1 VTVQA
6 APDSAPDSVPE
17 SSPGSASGFARET
30 GPASAPDAPAPAPAS
45 VHPHLLFWVPALL
58 RLCLVFVA
66 AGVCWWLAGPVAGL
80 CVALAITVALLVV
93 QLAYLHQ
100 LGEWLIHPH
109 SSRLP
114 DGWGA
119 WTDVF
124 ARLYRLRRDDE
135 RNQDE
140 LAEWLARFRQA
151 MHLLPEGVAIMDD
164 VLLLE
169 WCNPAA
175 ERHLGLT
182 LAKDKGRRVT
192 NLIRHPEFIDYI
204 ILGRYQQPL
213 TLAFRGRKLVVQ
225 IIPFENRR
233 QILVTH
239 DATETE
245 RIEAMRRD
253 FIANASHELRTPL
266 TVIVGFLEIALADPG
281 LDEKTRTAHLTLM
294 TEQAQRMQC
303 LIGDML
309 TLSRLESDEYPLKR
323 ERVDMKALV
332 EQVALDARALSNG
345 RHEIEFSAEG
355 PDLMGSTE
363 ELRSAFGNLATNA
376 VRYTPEGGR
385 ILLSWTRGGSED
397 RQDLRFTVAD
407 TGIGIDEQH
416 ISRLTERFYRV
427 DKSRSRETQGTG
439 LGLAI
444 VKHVLLRHG
453 GRLAITSEP
462 GKGSVFTA
470 VLPNTSL
477 PG

>member
-1 VTVQA
+1 MEA
-6 APDSAPDSVPE
+6 APEATPVVE
-17 SSPGSASGFARET
+17 
-30 GPASAPDAPAPAPAS
+30 DAPASTTPAS

-58 RLCLVFVA
+58 RLSLVFAA
-66 AGVCWWLAGPVAGL
+66 AGVAWWLFGLVAGL
-80 CVALAITVALLVV
+80 SLALLITVALLVV
-93 QLAYLHQ
+93 QLSYLHQ
-100 LGEWLIHPH
+100 LGEWLNHPH

-114 DGWGA
+114 DGWGS

-135 RNQDE
+135 RHQAE

-151 MHLLPEGVAIMDD
+151 MQLLPEGVAIMDD
-164 VLLLE
+164 VLFLE

-182 LAKDKGRRVT
+182 LDKDKGRRVT

-204 ILGRYQQPL
+204 ILGRYEQPL
-213 TLAFRGRKLVVQ
+213 TLAIRNRKLVVQ
-225 IIPFENRR
+225 VIPFENRR

-266 TVIVGFLEIALADPG
+266 TVIVGFLEIAMADPG
-281 LDEKTRTAHLTLM
+281 MDEKTRVAHLKLM
-294 TEQAQRMQC
+294 TEQGQRMQR
-303 LIGDML
+303 LIEDML
-309 TLSRLESDEYPLKR
+309 TLSRLESSEYPLKR
-323 ERVDMKALV
+323 ERVDVHALV
-332 EQVALDARALSNG
+332 EQVAEDARALSGG
-345 RHEIEFSAEG
+345 RHEIEFSVEG
-355 PDLMGSTE
+355 PDVMGSLD

-385 ILLSWTRGGSED
+385 ILLSWTRGPN
-397 RQDLRFTVAD
+397 DLRFAVAD

-453 GRLAITSEP
+453 GKLAIRSEA

-470 VLPNTSL
+470 SLPNTSL